1 MTPEY
6 SETYFLSAGETNP
19 EQELSLPLL
28 TAKIIDIATAH
39 ANSLGIGNPAMADIH
54 AGWVLSRLTIEMTA
68 YPRVNDTYTLTT
80 WIESWNRRFSE
91 RAFMI
96 TCGDRIMGYARSIWM
111 VMDIESRHNVGL
123 THLNLSPDMISTRP
137 CPIARQMRHCPIIP
151 ISTSQTPVTT
161 CPANTPSLPTTTP
174 ALPTNTPSLPAG
186 AIEATAPA
194 TPYTFK
200 YCDLD
205 SYRHVNTVRYV
216 TMLLNQFTLADFDAT
231 FVDRLELSFLH
242 ETRYGMSVRLLRADT
257 TTTPTADTTAA
268 PTDSHTTDTTAA
280 PTDTPPTNTTIFLSS
295 FSLVRADTAEALLF
309 ARLRRRPRS

>member
-1 MTPEY
+1 MNPEY

-39 ANSLGIGNPAMADIH
+39 ANSLGIGNPAMAHIH
-54 AGWVLSRLTIEMTA
+54 AGWVLSRLTIEMTS
-68 YPRVNDTYTLTT
+68 YPCVNDTYTITT

-96 TCGDRIMGYARSIWM
+96 TCDGHVMGYARSIWM

-123 THLNLSPDMISTRP
+123 SHLNLSPDMISARP
-137 CPIARQMRHCPIIP
+137 CPIARQTRHCQIVPMD
-151 ISTSQTPVTT
+151 TT
-161 CPANTPSLPTTTP
+161 
-174 ALPTNTPSLPAG
+174 SLPAG
-186 AIEATAPA
+186 AIKATAPA

-242 ETRYGMSVRLLRADT
+242 ETRYGMSVRLLR
-257 TTTPTADTTAA
+257 
-268 PTDSHTTDTTAA
+268 
-280 PTDTPPTNTTIFLSS
+280 TDTPVPFTPVTLPSDPTASPSSAPSDPTAPASKASLSS
-295 FSLVRADTAEALLF
+295 FSLIRADTAEALLF
-309 ARLRRRPRS
+309 ARLRRYPRR